1 VTRSK
6 PGTRALNQAESE
18 NYGKHAF
25 LYRIDTIFLAMVAVE
40 MCFIFYENQAPLS
53 SANNYL

>member
-1 VTRSK
+1 
-6 PGTRALNQAESE
+6 LNRAESE

-40 MCFIFYENQAPLS
+40 MCFIFYENQAPLLS
-53 SANNYL
+53 VNNYF